1 MMHLED
7 IKKLAEL
14 ARLDMTDEEMLGM
27 AHDFDS
33 ILGYVGQIQEVSGSL
48 NEDKRSDE
56 FITHNIMREDVV
68 SNSGGEYRDDI
79 VKQFPEKQD
88 GYLKVKQIL

>member
-1 MMHLED
+1 MQLED
-7 IKKLAEL
+7 IKKLADL
-14 ARLDMTDEEMLGM
+14 ARIDMTDEEMLGM

-48 NEDKRSDE
+48 NNEKKSDE
-56 FITHNIMREDVV
+56 LIPHNIMREDIVL
-68 SNSGGEYRDDI
+68 NESGQFRDDI
-79 VKQFPEKQD
+79 AKQFPESQD